1 MVTLLTHS
9 SLNKQN
15 LSFKGLICFTTI
27 SFFIATA
34 VIFFQKNCCLVNAE
48 HSVCHLLKH
57 SDFLSITELQI
68 NAQLSVDECK
78 IL

>member
-34 VIFFQKNCCLVNAE
+34 VIFFQKIVA
-48 HSVCHLLKH
+48 
-57 SDFLSITELQI
+57 LSMQSTQF
-68 NAQLSVDECK
+68 ATY
-78 IL
+78 